1 LLQGFH
7 AVVAMTRAEPHWM
20 LTDDDA
26 KRYGTALSNALRH
39 MPIQAAQ
46 KSIDY
51 ATLVIVAFAMEAPRV
66 GRSVQ
71 IARAKGQAPQRGPF
85 QGGAQVFQFH
95 PNPSQ
100 SQPPPAATSAGP
112 VAPPAMEGVI
122 ADPPYDEGA

>member
-1 LLQGFH
+1 
-7 AVVAMTRAEPHWM
+7 MTRAEPHWL

-51 ATLVIVAFAMEAPRV
+51 ATLVIVAFAMEAPRI

-71 IARAKGQAPQRGPF
+71 IARARGERPQQRGP
-85 QGGAQVFQFH
+85 AQVFQFH
-95 PNPSQ
+95 PPQ
-100 SQPPPAATSAGP
+100 SPPPSATATGP
-112 VAPPAMEGVI
+112 AAPPAMGGVI